1 MPLAYGCGGVI
12 QFVWL
17 GTSWPVGMIAAGWGP
32 LGRGSVCVGARHP
45 RYDMLEVY
53 SMVWSSWVWLSCV
66 AQKVI
71 VLHNSVGVRRLHK
84 LVYSYNLR

>member
-1 MPLAYGCGGVI
+1 MVVGAHRSIIAGGVFRGVI
-12 QFVWL
+12 QFAWL
-17 GTSWPVGMIAAGWGP
+17 GTSWPVGMIAAGRGP

-66 AQKVI
+66 AQKVD
-71 VLHNSVGVRRLHK
+71 HGDCSA
-84 LVYSYNLR
+84 